1 MRQNQFN
8 AVHLALALLSVILI
22 VAIILP
28 MFSSPRRPAH
38 RMQNSTQLR
47 GIHQGLVTYAN
58 SNNEYFPGLSKSG
71 EDDRIA
77 VEQRFQILLEGDYI
91 TPEYAMSPSETEPL
105 TVWDGWDQIDDI
117 EPVTP
122 NHYSYA
128 MLQIP
133 KEGGRR
139 FEWSQTLNSQAIVIS
154 DRNLGTKAEPASI
167 HGDPDGPWIG
177 SVLWNDNHV
186 AFEKSDDFETH
197 YGEYGPE
204 PVKPK
209 PGDRLFESL
218 GDDDALLIHSGN
230 KED

>member
-8 AVHLALALLSVILI
+8 AVHLALALLSVIVI

-28 MFSSPRRPAH
+28 MFGSPRRPAH

-77 VEQRFQILLEGDYI
+77 VEQRFQILLEDDYI

-105 TVWDGWDQIDDI
+105 MVWDGWDQIDDI

-122 NHYSYA
+122 DHYSYA

-139 FEWSQTLNSQAIVIS
+139 FEWSQTLNSQAIVMS
-154 DRNLGTKAEPASI
+154 ARNTGTKANPTSV
-167 HGDPDGPWIG
+167 HSGPGATAWG
-177 SVLWNDNHV
+177 GEVLWNDNHV
-186 AFEKSDDFETH
+186 GFEMSDTFETK
-197 YGEYGPE
+197 YGAGTLNAT
-204 PVKPK
+204 
-209 PGDRLFESL
+209 DRLFEADSPF
-218 GDDDALLIHSGN
+218 DALLIHTGN
-230 KED
+230 